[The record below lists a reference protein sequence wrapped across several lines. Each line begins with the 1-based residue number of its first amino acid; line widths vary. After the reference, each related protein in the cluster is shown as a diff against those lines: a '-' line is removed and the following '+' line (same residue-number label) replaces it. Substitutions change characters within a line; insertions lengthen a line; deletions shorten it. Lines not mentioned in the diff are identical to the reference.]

1 MIFKRDLEAK
11 FGATVIVLA
20 ALSTIFLLLPVV
32 FVVLHSFSP
41 TRYFQW
47 PPTSFSLEWHKNFYN
62 SSMFMGAARNSFVM
76 AIIVTPLSL
85 LIGVPASYALVRG
98 EFRGKALL
106 QQVILSPLI
115 IPGVVTGVSLLSLY
129 SAGGLRIGMFGL
141 ILGMLIFALPFA
153 VRAISA
159 NLLGID
165 PQVEEAAR
173 SLGAGPFRTFFIIV
187 VPQLKSGVLA
197 ASIFIF
203 VEAIDNFSIT
213 VFLSNDQTKVLPVA
227 AYQYIKDFDDPT
239 VAAMA
244 TALIVMSC
252 VLVMLLEKM
261 IGFQKSLRL

>member
-1 MIFKRDLEAK
+1 MRRDLEAK
-11 FGATVIVLA
+11 FGPVVILLATFA
-20 ALSTIFLLLPVV
+20 TIFLLLPVI

-47 PPTSFSLEWHKNFYN
+47 PPTEFTLKWHQDFYT
-62 SSMFMGAARNSFVM
+62 STMFMEAARNSLVM
-76 AIIVTPLSL
+76 ALIVTPLSL
-85 LIGVPASYALVRG
+85 VIGVPASYALVRG
-98 EFRGKALL
+98 TFPGKALI

-141 ILGMLIFALPFA
+141 CLGMLIFALPFA

-159 NLLGID
+159 NLIGID
-165 PQVEEAAR
+165 PRVEEAAR
-173 SLGAGPFRTFFIIV
+173 SLGAGPLRTFFVVV

-197 ASIFIF
+197 ASVFIF
-203 VEAIDNFSIT
+203 VEAVDNFSIA
-213 VFLSNDQTKVLPVA
+213 VFLSNDQTRVLPVA
-227 AYQYIKDFDDPT
+227 AYQHIKDFDDPT

-244 TALIVMSC
+244 TALIVLSV
-252 VLVMLLEKM
+252 VLVMLLEKL

>member
-1 MIFKRDLEAK
+1 MRRDLEAK
-11 FGATVIVLA
+11 FGPVVILLATFA
-20 ALSTIFLLLPVV
+20 TIFLLLPVI

-47 PPTSFSLEWHKNFYN
+47 PPTEFTLKWHQDFYT
-62 SSMFMGAARNSFVM
+62 STMFMEAARNSLVM
-76 AIIVTPLSL
+76 ALIVTPLSL
-85 LIGVPASYALVRG
+85 VIGVPASYALVRG
-98 EFRGKALL
+98 TFPGKALI

-141 ILGMLIFALPFA
+141 CLGMLIFALPFA

-159 NLLGID
+159 NLIGID
-165 PQVEEAAR
+165 PRVEEAAR
-173 SLGAGPFRTFFIIV
+173 SLGAGPLRTFFVVV

-197 ASIFIF
+197 ASVFIF
-203 VEAIDNFSIT
+203 VEAVDNFSIA
-213 VFLSNDQTKVLPVA
+213 VFLSNDQTRVLPVA

-244 TALIVMSC
+244 TALIVLSV
-252 VLVMLLEKM
+252 VLVMLLEKL

>member
-1 MIFKRDLEAK
+1 MMRRDLEAK
-11 FGATVIVLA
+11 FGPVVILLATFA
-20 ALSTIFLLLPVV
+20 TIFLLLPVI

-47 PPTSFSLEWHKNFYN
+47 PPTEFTLKWHQDFYT
-62 SSMFMGAARNSFVM
+62 STMFMEAARNSLVM
-76 AIIVTPLSL
+76 ALIVTPLSL
-85 LIGVPASYALVRG
+85 VIGVPASYALVRG
-98 EFRGKALL
+98 TFPGKALI

-141 ILGMLIFALPFA
+141 CLGMLIFALPFA

-159 NLLGID
+159 NLIGID
-165 PQVEEAAR
+165 PRVEEAAR
-173 SLGAGPFRTFFIIV
+173 SLGAGPLRTFFVVV

-197 ASIFIF
+197 ASVFIF
-203 VEAIDNFSIT
+203 VEAVDNFSIA
-213 VFLSNDQTKVLPVA
+213 VFLSNDQTRVLPVA

-244 TALIVMSC
+244 TALIVLSV
-252 VLVMLLEKM
+252 VLVMLLEKL